1 MDFIGITALDIIDV
15 IVVAVLLYQ
24 LFRLIRRTNAIS
36 IFTGIITLY
45 LTWLIVRFLGMELLS
60 FILGQILGVGVIALI
75 IVFQPEIR
83 KFLFL
88 IGDRYSRRKGTFWN
102 KILFG
107 KKYYTSGDWIDEVV
121 KACVDMSLTK
131 TGALIVI
138 IRNNELNE
146 CTEQGEKLDAEVNKA
161 LLESIFF
168 KNSPLHDGAVII
180 ENGRIVAARCILP
193 MSQDVDIPVHFGTRH
208 RAAVGVTEISDA
220 FVIIVSEERG
230 QISVAENGVLITN
243 LNGDQLRNRLENA
256 MSR

>member
-1 MDFIGITALDIIDV
+1 MDFIDIKILDIIDI

-36 IFTGIITLY
+36 IFAGIITLY
-45 LTWLIVRFLGMELLS
+45 LTWLIVRLLGMELLS

-88 IGDRYSRRKGTFWN
+88 IGDRYSRRKGPFLSR
-102 KILFG
+102 ILFG
-107 KKYYTSGDWIDEVV
+107 KRYSASGGWIEEVV
-121 KACVDMSLTK
+121 SACVDMSLTK

-138 IRNNELNE
+138 TRNNELNE
-146 CTEQGEKLDAEVNKA
+146 YTEQGEQIDAVVKKS

-180 ENGRIVAARCILP
+180 ENGRIKAARCILP
-193 MSQDVDIPVHFGTRH
+193 MSQETDIPVHFGTRH
-208 RAAVGVTEISDA
+208 RAAVGLTEVSDA

-230 QISVAENGVLITN
+230 QISIADNGVIVSN
-243 LNGDQLRNRLENA
+243 LNGDQLKNRLENA
-256 MSR
+256 MSH